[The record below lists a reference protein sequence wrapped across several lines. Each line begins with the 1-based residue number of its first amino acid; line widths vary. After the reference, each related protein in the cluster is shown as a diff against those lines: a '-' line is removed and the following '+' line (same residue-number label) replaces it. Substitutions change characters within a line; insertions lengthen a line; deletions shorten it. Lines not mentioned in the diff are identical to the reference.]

1 MIYKLFQN
9 NDKTEQIILLLR
21 TDLNNEFKS
30 FI

>member
-9 NDKTEQIILLLR
+9 NDKTEQIIFLLR
-21 TDLNNEFKS
+21 TDLNDEFKS

>member
-1 MIYKLFQN
+1 MIYKLFQT

-21 TDLNNEFKS
+21 TDLNDEFKS

>member
-21 TDLNNEFKS
+21 TDLNDEFKS